1 MSDRWKA
8 VATLLVIFCFGCG
21 GESKPLA
28 GVFFTVDE
36 MTGGEYEY
44 LLKGC
49 TAVLPP
55 EQRVEGGDITRF
67 GKNPTDAEPSPL
79 EVVHES
85 DDQGFMV
92 TIYFDK
98 SVVEEKH
105 YTLEFLQSGTED
117 RFEVVAGS
125 TRYRFTYHGEADC
138 ES

>member
-8 VATLLVIFCFGCG
+8 VAMLLVIFCFGCG
-21 GESKPLA
+21 GEGKPLA
-28 GVFFTVDE
+28 GASFTVDQ
-36 MTGGEYEY
+36 MTGGEYEEI
-44 LLKGC
+44 LKGC

-55 EQRVEGGDITRF
+55 EQREGSGNITRF

-79 EVVHES
+79 EVVNES
-85 DDQGFMV
+85 DDRGLMV

-98 SVVEEKH
+98 SVIEEKH

-117 RFEVVAGS
+117 RFELVAGS